1 MNTQD
6 RSVERDEQPIDFSV
20 HKDMDMNLRKQMDFN
35 RNRLLYEHP
44 MEKELYKKYPELKQE
59 PCLLKSMRYFLNSFL
74 MFLNFFRMIFGKM
87 FVQIVNSIKMF
98 LTFGTLNVI
107 HNNRTQI
114 SQMQHVSVCGKM
126 AGRTAETCCFTF

>member
-1 MNTQD
+1 LNQECLQNVFLSNVYSKIYAIYKQPKMAHNPRASSDRGYSPQQNRSMNTQD

-59 PCLLKSMRYFLNSFL
+59 PRW
-74 MFLNFFRMIFGKM
+74 G
-87 FVQIVNSIKMF
+87 
-98 LTFGTLNVI
+98 
-107 HNNRTQI
+107 
-114 SQMQHVSVCGKM
+114 
-126 AGRTAETCCFTF
+126 AEVHEVFSE